1 MTVNLVLVALT
12 IAGLLASWFDIRER
26 RLPNWLCLAIALA
39 GLTFATFDGGVSAL
53 GWQALH
59 ATIALV
65 VGMGLFAARI
75 IGGGDAKYYA
85 ATAAWF
91 GLSSGLHLLV
101 NVALSGIV
109 VLAVWGIARRA
120 RGLAVFQRGESDQAK
135 LPYGVAIALGAIIAA
150 WQLGRAPYVLL

>member
-1 MTVNLVLVALT
+1 MTVNLVLVAL
-12 IAGLLASWFDIRER
+12 IVAGLLASWFDIRER
-26 RLPNWLCLAIALA
+26 RLPNWLCLAVAFA
-39 GLTFATFDGGVSAL
+39 GLTFATFDGGASAL

-91 GLSSGLHLLV
+91 GLSSGLYLLV
-101 NVALSGIV
+101 SVALSGFV
-109 VLAVWGIARRA
+109 VLVVWAIVRRA
-120 RGLAVFQRGESDQAK
+120 KGLAVFQRAK
-135 LPYGVAIALGAIIAA
+135 NTEAALPYGVAIALGAAFTA
-150 WQLGRAPYVLL
+150 WQLGRVPNVLL